1 MENLIYFILGMG
13 TVLLIGFVVF
23 MSNMWKKIKNLTKE
37 VDNVNLIFQ
46 NVYTEF
52 ERIKGNTSQEIE
64 KIYREIELI
73 KGHTSQEIE
82 KIYREIDSR
91 LDKLANKFQLEKKEN
106 NKDKK

>member
-13 TVLLIGFVVF
+13 TVLLIGIVVF
-23 MSNMWKKIKNLTKE
+23 MSNMWKKIKTLNKA
-37 VDNVNLIFQ
+37 VDDVNPHFQ

-52 ERIKGNTSQEIE
+52 ELIKGHTSQEIE

-73 KGHTSQEIE
+73 KGHISEEIE

>member
-1 MENLIYFILGMG
+1 MENLIYFLLGMG
-13 TVLLIGFVVF
+13 TVLLIGIVVF

-37 VDNVNLIFQ
+37 VDDVNPHFQ

-52 ERIKGNTSQEIE
+52 
-64 KIYREIELI
+64 ELI

-106 NKDKK
+106 NKVKK

>member
-13 TVLLIGFVVF
+13 TVLLIGIVVF
-23 MSNMWKKIKNLTKE
+23 MSNMWKKIKTLDKT
-37 VDNVNLIFQ
+37 VDDVNPHFQ

-52 ERIKGNTSQEIE
+52 ER
-64 KIYREIELI
+64 I

>member
-13 TVLLIGFVVF
+13 TVLLIGVVVF

-37 VDNVNLIFQ
+37 VDNVNPEFQ

-52 ERIKGNTSQEIE
+52 ELIKCNTSE
-64 KIYREIELI
+64 
-73 KGHTSQEIE
+73 EIE